1 MTEKEK
7 MIAEQ
12 PYNSMEEEL
21 VRERLEA
28 KKALYRY
35 NNLPPEEMVQG
46 FEILRK
52 LFGKTGN
59 SFWIEQPFRCDYGY
73 TISIGENFYA
83 NYNCIILD
91 SAPVTIGNNVMLAP
105 NVGIYTAGH
114 PLHFEPRI
122 AGIEYGI
129 SVTIGDNVWIG
140 AGAIILPG
148 VTIGS
153 NSVIGA
159 GSVVTKDIPSGVLA
173 AGNPCKVLR
182 VIPEE
187 EREYYFRNRKLPE

>member
-1 MTEKEK
+1 MD
-7 MIAEQ
+7 
-12 PYNSMEEEL
+12 EEL
-21 VRERLEA
+21 VRGRLEA
-28 KKALYRY
+28 KKALYQY

-52 LFGKTGN
+52 LFGKPGN

-91 SAPVTIGNNVMLAP
+91 SAPVTIGNNVMFGP

-114 PLHFEPRI
+114 PLHVEPRI
-122 AGIEYGI
+122 RGVEYGI
-129 SVTIGDNVWIG
+129 SITIGDNVWIG

-159 GSVVTKDIPSGVLA
+159 GSVVTKDVPSGVLA

-182 VIPEE
+182 TILEE
-187 EREYYFRNRKLPE
+187 ERDCYFRNRKLPLYNTSMQGAFV